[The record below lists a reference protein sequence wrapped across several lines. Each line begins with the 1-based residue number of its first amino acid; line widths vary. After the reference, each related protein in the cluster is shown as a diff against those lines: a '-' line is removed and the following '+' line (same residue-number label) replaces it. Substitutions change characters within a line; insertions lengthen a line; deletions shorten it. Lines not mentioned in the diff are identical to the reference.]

1 MKTILWS
8 CRADVVR
15 TADLFGNINFKVH
28 LKDHEKTSREG
39 HLYFIEGDIGVA
51 GDSRVDPVLA
61 VALYCLVRGEKD
73 GCLFCRLAPTCSGA
87 FEIRADVRSTNKDF
101 LEQLWSSVDD
111 AGV

>member
-8 CRADVVR
+8 SREDVVR
-15 TADLFGNINFKVH
+15 TADLFGNMNFKVH
-28 LKDHEKTSREG
+28 LKDPKKTSREG

-61 VALYCLVRGEKD
+61 VALYCLVRGEED
-73 GCLFCRLAPTCSGA
+73 GYLFCRFAPTCSGA

-101 LEQLWSSVDD
+101 LEELWSSVDD